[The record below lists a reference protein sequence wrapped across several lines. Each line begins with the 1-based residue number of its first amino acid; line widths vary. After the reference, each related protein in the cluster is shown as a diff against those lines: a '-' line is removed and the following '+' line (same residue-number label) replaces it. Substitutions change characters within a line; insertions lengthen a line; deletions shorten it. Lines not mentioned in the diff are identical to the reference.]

1 VYFRGNSNWTGIY
14 GLTGAFE
21 GWFSDDDARV
31 PIRAKM
37 RVYVGNVLIELVR
50 WEAEWLDAPSSGIAQ
65 RRTMSARRFPALVG
79 IDGGGSRTRAVLV
92 CGKRRVQVEGGTVR
106 IGAVG
111 IGEACERIV
120 NLLAEL
126 KLKGELPGFDAV
138 VAGIAGVWLPEERQR
153 VGQVLR
159 WMARERGLVIEQ
171 LLVTSDAEIAI
182 EGAFGGAPGVV
193 LIAGTGTIAIGKTA
207 RGELVRCGGWGIELD
222 DEGSGAWIG
231 REGLTAVVRSHS
243 MGGDARHS

>member
-1 VYFRGNSNWTGIY
+1 
-14 GLTGAFE
+14 
-21 GWFSDDDARV
+21 
-31 PIRAKM
+31 
-37 RVYVGNVLIELVR
+37 
-50 WEAEWLDAPSSGIAQ
+50 
-65 RRTMSARRFPALVG
+65 MSARRFPALVG

-207 RGELVRCGGWGIELD
+207 RAESLCDAVAGASSSTTRAAVH
-222 DEGSGAWIG
+222 GSGARG
-231 REGLTAVVRSHS
+231 SPPSCAHS